1 MGKGNFSTESSVWVD
16 YLNETAQKKYI
27 LITQEIQNNII

>member
-1 MGKGNFSTESSVWVD
+1 MGRGNFSTKSSVWVD

-27 LITQEIQNNII
+27 LITHQRFRIT